1 MANAKKGG
9 KSGAKAR
16 NKASRKAGSQAGSR
30 ASTPT
35 EMLLVS
41 SKVRQMLKEANV
53 NTAGDALEGL
63 NAYVG
68 WLIDQAAR
76 RATEN
81 GRKTVRAHDFM
92 IF

>member
-1 MANAKKGG
+1 MAKAKKRKTGG
-9 KSGAKAR
+9 GASAR
-16 NKASRKAGSQAGSR
+16 
-30 ASTPT
+30 PT

-41 SKVRQMLKEANV
+41 SKVRQLLKDAGC
-53 NTAGDALEGL
+53 NTAGDALDGL

-68 WLIDQAAR
+68 WLVGQAAK

-92 IF
+92 IM

>member
-1 MANAKKGG
+1 MAKAKKGKG
-9 KSGAKAR
+9 GGGGGMVR
-16 NKASRKAGSQAGSR
+16 
-30 ASTPT
+30 PT

-41 SKVRQMLKEANV
+41 SKVRQMIKDAGC

-63 NAYVG
+63 NSYVG
-68 WLIDQAAR
+68 WLVHQAAK
-76 RATEN
+76 RAAEN